1 MAPNEAKLQAFLA
14 RALYDL
20 GAAQSAWLVA
30 LGDRLGLYKAMADA
44 GPLTPRE
51 LAERTGASEAYLRE
65 WLANQACGGYV
76 EYDPGSGAF
85 TLPEEQARVLARDDS
100 PACVAGAFRV
110 AAALAA
116 AQDPLAAAFRT
127 GAGVPRGA
135 YGPEVAAGMAR
146 AARARYGPD
155 LLRRWLDAI
164 TGLSARLL
172 SGASV
177 ADLGCGEGA
186 VVLVLA
192 RSFPRSRFAGFDT
205 DAASIAAA
213 RRQAE
218 RAGLTGSVRFEVA
231 AAADLPGAGYELV
244 TSFESLHEMGDPLAV
259 ARRVRAALA
268 PQGAWLIVEPF
279 ASGRLEDDIGPWGR
293 LVSSMSVLHCLPTS
307 LTDGPGA
314 LGPRAGA
321 AAIAEVVRAA
331 GFGSVRP
338 LPEEPYQVLLEARP

>member
-30 LGDRLGLYKAMADA
+30 LGDRLGIYEAMAGA
-44 GPLTPRE
+44 GPLTPLQ
-51 LAERTGASEAYLRE
+51 LAERTGASEAYLRD

-76 EYDPGSGAF
+76 EYDARSGTF
-85 TLPEEQARVLARDDS
+85 TLPEEQALALARDDS
-100 PACVAGAFRV
+100 PASVAGAFRV

-116 AQDPLAAAFRT
+116 AQEPLAAAFRT
-127 GAGVPRGA
+127 GAGVPREA

-146 AARARYGPD
+146 ASRARYGAD
-155 LLRRWLDAI
+155 LLRRWLDAMPGV
-164 TGLSARLL
+164 TARLL
-172 SGASV
+172 AGASV
-177 ADLGCGEGA
+177 ADLGCGQGA
-186 VVLVLA
+186 VALALA
-192 RSFPRSRFAGFDT
+192 RAFPRSRFAGFDT

-213 RRQAE
+213 RRLAE
-218 RAGLTGSVRFEVA
+218 QAGLSGSVRFDAVPA
-231 AAADLPGAGYELV
+231 RDLPGTGYDLV
-244 TSFESLHEMGDPLAV
+244 TAFESFHEMGDPLAV

-279 ASGRLEDDIGPWGR
+279 ASGRLEDDVGPWGR

-307 LTDGPGA
+307 RSEGEGA

-331 GFGSVRP
+331 GFGSIRP
-338 LPEEPYQVLLEARP
+338 LPEEPYQILLEARP